1 MKTNIVTLGNTN
13 MSGNQEYL
21 GPDGVLHTQSDPLTN
36 AERQHT
42 DTLLSLFEKHLRGTC
57 SNGEATIELGMGAV
71 RGFLKHVGLPPWQW
85 SGRHLDDFLSYK
97 VKEHDIG
104 YGRQSTYLTY
114 LRSFQN
120 YILEDRGLCNDIH
133 RRFGVQPQR
142 YITKENSIPV
152 KRKNQQRKRII
163 KPLSAVQ
170 CQKMI
175 EEFDIQIKQA
185 KMTHGKAFNTLR
197 RDKVAA
203 MVLLMTGVRVD
214 ELVNLKI
221 SAFQPDLKY
230 QNFGEYALLTIIMGK
245 GNKTRVVRLYNPLIK
260 EVMDWYIEKVRPAFL
275 TAETDD
281 PDLLFLSERGGAL
294 CTEQVRRMLK
304 KIIASAG
311 ITLRVTPHL
320 LRHTYAT
327 QMANIIGPEALQK
340 QLGHS
345 HLSTTLGTYYHQD
358 PLQVG
363 DQVRQGI
370 NNFSQAIDNMTQGI
384 FDENNTN

>member
-1 MKTNIVTLGNTN
+1 
-13 MSGNQEYL
+13 MSGNQEYP
-21 GPDGVLHTQSDPLTN
+21 GPDGVLAIHGDPLTQ
-36 AERQHT
+36 AEREHT
-42 DTLLSLFEKHLRGTC
+42 ETLLALFEKHLRGTC
-57 SNGEATIELGMGAV
+57 ANSQSTIDLGMGAV
-71 RGFLKHVGLPPWQW
+71 RGFLKYVALPPWQW
-85 SGRHLDDFLSYK
+85 SARHLDDFLSYK

-142 YITKENSIPV
+142 FITKENSIPI

-185 KMTHGKAFNTLR
+185 KLTHGKAFNTLR
-197 RDKVAA
+197 RDKTAV
-203 MVLLMTGVRVD
+203 MVMLLTGVRVD
-214 ELVNLKI
+214 ELVNLKV

-230 QNFGEYALLTIIMGK
+230 QNFGDYALLTILMGK
-245 GNKTRVVRLYNPLIK
+245 GNKTRVVRLYNPLIR
-260 EVMDWYIEKVRPAFL
+260 EVMEWYIIKVRAVFL
-275 TAETDD
+275 TAETED
-281 PDLLFLSERGGAL
+281 PDRLFLSERGGSL

-304 KIIASAG
+304 KIIASTG
-311 ITLRVTPHL
+311 ITNCVTPHV

-340 QLGHS
+340 QLGHE

-358 PLQVG
+358 PVQVG
-363 DQVRQGI
+363 DLVRQGI
-370 NNFSQAIDNMTQGI
+370 NNFSKAIDNMTEGLL
-384 FDENNTN
+384 DEDHDN